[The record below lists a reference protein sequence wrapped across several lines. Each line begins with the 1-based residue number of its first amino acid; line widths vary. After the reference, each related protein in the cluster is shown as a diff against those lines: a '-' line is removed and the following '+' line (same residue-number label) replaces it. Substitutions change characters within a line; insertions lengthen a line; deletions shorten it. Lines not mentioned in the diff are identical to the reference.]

1 MLEISTCMLEVANQT
16 LRAIDMKQ
24 KQDYISEET
33 WQKIV
38 ARQRAHEN
46 GNLPALK
53 DPSSQIKNLARRD
66 KRNAILESIQ
76 GLPNQREKW
85 SGVKNMK
92 KRSPAQVYS
101 HEESPW

>member
-1 MLEISTCMLEVANQT
+1 MPEVANQT
-16 LRAIDMKQ
+16 LKTIDRKQ

-53 DPSSQIKNLARRD
+53 DPSSQI
-66 KRNAILESIQ
+66 
-76 GLPNQREKW
+76 
-85 SGVKNMK
+85 
-92 KRSPAQVYS
+92 
-101 HEESPW
+101 